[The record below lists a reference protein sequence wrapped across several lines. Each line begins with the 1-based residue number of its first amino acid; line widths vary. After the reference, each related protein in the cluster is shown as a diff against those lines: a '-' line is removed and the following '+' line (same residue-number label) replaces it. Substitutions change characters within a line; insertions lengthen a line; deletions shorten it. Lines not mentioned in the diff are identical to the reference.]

1 MDKEDA
7 DKEDVMTIAE
17 RRGFFFPSSEIYGSM
32 AGFWEYGP
40 LGVTL
45 KNNFVELWRKELLK
59 KDNMLEIDGSQ
70 IMPKDVFVASGHLV
84 SFVDPLVK
92 CQKCKAIMR
101 ADKLIEEKT
110 GKATPE
116 KLETKRYDELIT
128 KSKIVCPKCKGKLG
142 NVALWN
148 MMFKVGIGPEG
159 NEAYLRPETCQ
170 SIFADFARLFKTM
183 RCKLPLGIAQ
193 YGKSFR
199 NEISP
204 RQCLLRLREFYQTEI
219 EVFFN
224 PLKEKFEKFDSVKNY
239 KLRLLSLNNKKEI
252 EVSCKDAVGKII
264 SSELIA
270 YYLALLQQFYAK
282 TGINMSKT
290 RFRQLGEDEKAFYA
304 KEAWDFEVLTD
315 AGWVELVACNYR
327 GDYDLGGHAKQSKQN
342 LAVLDEGKNIIPHIF
357 ELSMGV
363 DRSIYCI
370 LEHAFAREKEK
381 ESGKEKAG
389 EERNILKLPSWL
401 APIQIA
407 VFPLVSKDKLPE
419 KAKGVYNLLKEDF
432 AVFYDETGSIGR
444 RYRRQDEIGT
454 PICVTIDYQTL
465 KDNSVTTRD
474 RDTMQQKRVKID
486 KLKEIFKNA

>member
-1 MDKEDA
+1 M

-17 RRGFFFPSSEIYGSM
+17 KRGFFFPSSEIYGSM

-40 LGVTL
+40 LGVAL
-45 KNNFVELWRKELLK
+45 KNRFVELWRKELLR
-59 KDNMLEIDGSQ
+59 KDDMIEIDGSQ
-70 IMPKDVFVASGHLV
+70 IMPKNVFSASGHLV

-110 GKATPE
+110 HQVVPE
-116 KLETKRYDELIT
+116 KLETKRYDELIS
-128 KSKIVCPKCKGKLG
+128 KFKIVCPRCKSKLSK
-142 NVALWN
+142 VAMWN
-148 MMFKVGIGPEG
+148 MMFKIGVGPEG
-159 NEAYLRPETCQ
+159 SEAYLRPETCQ
-170 SIFADFARLFKTM
+170 SIFVDFARIFKTM
-183 RCKLPLGIAQ
+183 RCKLPLGVAQ

-219 EVFFN
+219 EIFFN
-224 PLKEKFEKFDSVKNY
+224 PAKKKFQKFESIKNY
-239 KLRLLSLNNKKEI
+239 KLRLLPLNEKKEI
-252 EVSCKDAVGKII
+252 EVSCKDAVDKIV

-270 YYLALLQQFYAK
+270 YYLALLQQFYSK
-282 TGINMSKT
+282 TGIDMRKA
-290 RFRQLGEDEKAFYA
+290 RFRQLSKDERAFYA

-315 AGWVELVACNYR
+315 LGWIELVACNYR
-327 GDYDLGGHAKQSKQN
+327 SGYDLSGHAKQSKQN
-342 LAVLDEGKNIIPHIF
+342 LAVLDEGKSVIPHIF

-370 LEHAFAREKEK
+370 LEHAFAREK
-381 ESGKEKAG
+381 GK
-389 EERNILKLPSWL
+389 EERNMLRLPAQL
-401 APIQIA
+401 APIQVA

-419 KAKGVYNLLKEDF
+419 KANYVYKLLKEDF
-432 AVFYDETGSIGR
+432 SAFYDETGSIGR

-465 KDNSVTTRD
+465 KDNSVTIRD
-474 RDTMQQKRVKID
+474 RDSMQQKRVKID
-486 KLKEIFKNA
+486 KLKEIL